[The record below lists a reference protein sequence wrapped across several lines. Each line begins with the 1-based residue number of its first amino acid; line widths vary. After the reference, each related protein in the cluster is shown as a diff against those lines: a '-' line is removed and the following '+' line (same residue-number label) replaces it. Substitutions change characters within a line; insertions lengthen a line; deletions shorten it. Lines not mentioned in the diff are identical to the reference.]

1 MTKSIALLALTLAA
15 VTGGAFQAQ
24 GAGATS
30 LADWCASIN
39 GDINTACNGAGA
51 GGASPLGGS
60 ISLADF
66 DQTLEP
72 GTNNLGTV
80 VVDLAPGANQFAA
93 FYADYDLDF
102 NAFGSFQD
110 SASIHGALPAGVSY
124 EVADPNVSNIFS
136 DFAGN
141 VLPNTNGVGTASGPP
156 TACCD
161 VSFALA
167 VGGLTVAPGGSGT
180 VTFTVSTTVP
190 VSGFYI
196 QQTNL
201 DAGDSIYLSEV
212 STITNPSSG
221 TPEPSTFALGLGA
234 IGVVLAAARRR
245 RRSV

>member
-1 MTKSIALLALTLAA
+1 MNNSIALLAFALAA

-24 GAGATS
+24 GASATG
-30 LADWCASIN
+30 LADWCVSIN

-60 ISLADF
+60 ISLAGF

-72 GTNNLGTV
+72 NTNNLGTV
-80 VVDLAPGANQFAA
+80 VVTLAPGANQHAA
-93 FYADYDLDF
+93 LYADYDLDDQ
-102 NAFGSFQD
+102 AFGFFQD
-110 SASIHGALPAGVSY
+110 SASVHGALPAGVSY
-124 EVADPNVSNIFS
+124 ELADQNVSNIFS

-141 VLPNTNGVGTASGPP
+141 ALPDVNSVGTPSAPP
-156 TACCD
+156 VPCCD

-180 VTFTVSTTVP
+180 VTFRVSTTVP

-196 QQTNL
+196 QQTNF

-212 STITNPSSG
+212 TTITNPTG
-221 TPEPSTFALGLGA
+221 ATPEPSTFALGLGA
-234 IGVVLAAARRR
+234 MGVVLAAARRQR
-245 RRSV
+245 RRV